1 MGMAT
6 STCKICGLPSELC
19 ACSDIA
25 RDETT
30 SIRVYIERRKWGR
43 EVTVIDGLSK
53 EIDLRG
59 LSKKLKKSLACGGTA
74 KDGKIVLQGNFLLR
88 IPGILIDEGFPESS
102 IEIRD

>member
-6 STCKICGLPSELC
+6 STCKTCGLPMELC

-53 EIDLRG
+53 EIDLRD
-59 LSKKLKKSLACGGTA
+59 LTKRLKKSLATGGTT
-74 KDGKIVLQGNFLLR
+74 KDGKIELQGNFLPR
-88 IPGILIDEGFPESS
+88 IPGILKDEGFPESS